1 MSFKSQSLLFFCFFL
16 FGTLFAQMEPSIS
29 VGDFN
34 LARIHHQRRAM
45 LVLGGWA
52 VTNIA
57 LGASL
62 RGNAVGET
70 RYFHDMNAYW
80 NLVNLGI
87 AGFGYLAA
95 MREDPSAIELFGAT
109 QKHYA
114 FQKVLLFNAGLDIG
128 YILGGLYLTERARRG
143 GENTNRLRGFG
154 KYIMLQGGFL
164 FAFDLINYFISA
176 GRNDQ
181 LQLLIQGANGL
192 SLGLQYQF

>member
-1 MSFKSQSLLFFCFFL
+1 MSIKPQSLLFFCFLL
-16 FGTLFAQMEPSIS
+16 FGSLFAQTNTSLS
-29 VGDFN
+29 VTDFS
-34 LARIHHQRRAM
+34 LSRIQHQRKAM

-52 VTNIA
+52 ITNIA

-62 RGNAVGET
+62 RSNAIGET

-87 AGFGYLAA
+87 AGFGYWAA
-95 MREDPSAIELFGAT
+95 LREDPSAINLFDAT

-143 GENTNRLRGFG
+143 GENANRLRGFG
-154 KYIMLQGGFL
+154 KSIMMVGGFL
-164 FAFDLINYFISA
+164 FAFDVINYLISSS
-176 GRNDQ
+176 GNTQ
-181 LQLLIQGANGL
+181 IQLLLDPANGP
-192 SLGLQYQF
+192 SLGLNFQL